1 MQLLSLVRVRATL
14 SAAALTM
21 ILFNLVGCNK
31 ETAPPILGTFRMGER
46 IQVGPMTYNVLE
58 SRWKPALRD
67 DGTGKPPKERYLLVK
82 LTATNGGG
90 SPGAI
95 PSFTIVNARGE
106 SYTEV
111 NEGVQD
117 VPNYLGIIRKV
128 QPAQTEEGWIVF
140 DAPVG
145 AYQLMISDNGEPG
158 SEKYARVDLPVSL
171 E

>member
-1 MQLLSLVRVRATL
+1 MQLLSPVRVPAIL
-14 SAAALTM
+14 SAAALTL
-21 ILFNLVGCNK
+21 IVFNLAGCSK
-31 ETAPPILGTFRMGER
+31 ESPSPLLGTFHMGER
-46 IQVGPMTYNVLE
+46 IQVGSMTYNVLE
-58 SRWKPALRD
+58 SRWKPALKD

-90 SPGAI
+90 SAGTI
-95 PSFTIVNARGE
+95 PTFTIVNPRGE
-106 SYTEV
+106 SYSEV
-111 NEGVQD
+111 TEGVQD

-128 QPAQTEEGWIVF
+128 EPAQTEQGWVVF

>member
-1 MQLLSLVRVRATL
+1 MQLLPLVRVRTALTV
-14 SAAALTM
+14 AALT
-21 ILFNLVGCNK
+21 ILVINLIGCNK
-31 ETAPPILGTFRMGER
+31 ETAPSLIGTFHMGEP
-46 IQVGPMTYNVLE
+46 IQVGPITYNVLE
-58 SRWKPALRD
+58 SRWKPALKD

-82 LTATNGGG
+82 LTATNGSG

-95 PSFTIVNARGE
+95 PSFTIVSARGE

-111 NEGVQD
+111 TEGVQD
-117 VPNYLGIIRKV
+117 VPNHLGVIRRIE
-128 QPAQTEEGWIVF
+128 PAQTEEGWVVF